1 MAYSLSQKS
10 FNAPLDEGEPQYG
23 IDRGTIARVVLQT
36 QVNESLEIL
45 AVARGDGWVRAPV
58 GVGVV
63 CGVVRVKG
71 RSVSVEMLDTGY

>member
-1 MAYSLSQKS
+1 M
-10 FNAPLDEGEPQYG
+10 
-23 IDRGTIARVVLQT
+23 LQT